1 MKKLFQ
7 KILVKVFKKVIKKAE
22 SNNDVVV
29 PEVVDDPVEPVEG
42 EPVDNSQKVFWKFV
56 IQTLIS
62 ILTAILTALGATS
75 CMGIH

>member
-1 MKKLFQ
+1 MKKIFQ
-7 KILVKVFKKVIKKAE
+7 KLLGKLIKKAVNKAV
-22 SNNDVVV
+22 SNNAVEVPEMEPVV
-29 PEVVDDPVEPVEG
+29 PEV
-42 EPVDNSQKVFWKFV
+42 EPVDNSKKALWKFV

>member
-7 KILVKVFKKVIKKAE
+7 KLLGKLIKKAV
-22 SNNDVVV
+22 SNNEVDV
-29 PEVVDDPVEPVEG
+29 PEMEPVVSDAG
-42 EPVDNSQKVFWKFV
+42 PADDSKKALWKFV

>member
-7 KILVKVFKKVIKKAE
+7 KLLGKLIKKAVKKAV
-22 SNNDVVV
+22 SNNEVDV
-29 PEVVDDPVEPVEG
+29 PEMEPVVSDAG
-42 EPVDNSQKVFWKFV
+42 PADDSKKALWKFV

>member
-7 KILVKVFKKVIKKAE
+7 KLLQKLVKKAVNKAV
-22 SNNDVVV
+22 SNNDVEVPEMDPVV
-29 PEVVDDPVEPVEG
+29 PSEEPAG
-42 EPVDNSQKVFWKFV
+42 NSKQAVWKCI

-75 CMGIH
+75 CMGLH

>member
-7 KILVKVFKKVIKKAE
+7 KILNKLIKK
-22 SNNDVVV
+22 SVS
-29 PEVVDDPVEPVEG
+29 EVVESVPTIDVENNG
-42 EPVDNSQKVFWKFV
+42 KKDFWKFV

-75 CMGIH
+75 CMGLH

>member
-7 KILVKVFKKVIKKAE
+7 KLLGKLIKKAV
-22 SNNDVVV
+22 SNNEVDV
-29 PEVVDDPVEPVEG
+29 PEMEPVVSDAG
-42 EPVDNSQKVFWKFV
+42 PADDSKKALWKFV

-75 CMGIH
+75 CMAIH